1 MYPEFYIILKMTLKT
16 IHLENSLLTLH
27 LRKIR
32 RVAKQQNLPK
42 LYSKNL

>member
-1 MYPEFYIILKMTLKT
+1 MNPEFYRILKMTLKT